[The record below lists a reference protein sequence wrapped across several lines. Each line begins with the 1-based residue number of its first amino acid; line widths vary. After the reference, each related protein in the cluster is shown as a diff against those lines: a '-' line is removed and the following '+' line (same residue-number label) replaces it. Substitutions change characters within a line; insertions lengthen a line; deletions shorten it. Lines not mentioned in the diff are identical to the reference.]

1 MSHGKA
7 YRAALEKIDRSRNY
21 LPGEALKLLKDG
33 NQTKFDQSVDLAVN
47 LGVDPRHAD
56 QMVRGTVNL
65 PHGTGRSVRVLVF
78 AKGEHAIQA
87 QEAGADHVGAEDLIE
102 KIQGGWLEFDAVVA
116 TPDMMREVSKLG
128 AILGPRKLMPSPK
141 AGTVTN
147 DLAGAISDLQAG
159 KIEYRVDKS
168 GIIHATVGKLSFSTD
183 QLGENLAALMEAV
196 IRARPPAVKGTYLKK
211 LTISAT
217 MGPGIKLERTAF
229 DGK

>member
-7 YRAALEKIDRSRNY
+7 YRAALDNIDRSRNY
-21 LPGEALKLLKDG
+21 LPAEALKLLKDG

-47 LGVDPRHAD
+47 LEVDPRHAD

-65 PHGTGRSVRVLVF
+65 PHGTGKQVRVLVF
-78 AKGEHAIQA
+78 AKGEYAIQA
-87 QEAGADHVGAEDLIE
+87 QEAGADHVGADDLIE

-147 DLAGAISDLQAG
+147 DMASSVKDLKAG

-168 GIIHATVGKLSFSTD
+168 GIIHTTVGRLSFSAD